1 MKSKKLDQLVLFLIP
16 IGVAVNFVGGQI
28 AILLRLPVYLD
39 CIGTVVVGALCGV
52 WPGVLVGVISNV
64 LNSIS
69 SPVTMFYAI
78 LSAMFGALAA
88 YLSKKRVFL
97 SLGKTALSSLL
108 FAFIGGALGACM
120 TWVIYGFDFGSITSS
135 VYAAL
140 LYETLHLPAFLCQ
153 LIGEFGMDL
162 LDKFVCIIIVYFVL
176 KAFPNRMLAK
186 LPLGDIYAKEEA

>member
-39 CIGTVVVGALCGV
+39 CIGTVVVGARCGV
-52 WPGVLVGVISNV
+52 WPGV
-64 LNSIS
+64 
-69 SPVTMFYAI
+69 
-78 LSAMFGALAA
+78 LAA

-97 SLGKTALSSLL
+97 NLGKTALSSLL